1 MTRHAQKD
9 AELKTALK
17 GVQRVCVQWP
27 RFGPYH
33 LARLRA
39 FHRAFEPLGI
49 ELIGLE
55 TAAQSDLYEWRVE
68 SGQTSFR
75 REQVFTDRRYESI
88 TPREM
93 HDALVSRLDELQ
105 PDIVAIHTY
114 SLPDS
119 RACLAWCKKNRK
131 ASIVMTDSKADDAPR
146 STLKEW
152 LKSELIS
159 SYDAAFLAGQPQ
171 QAYFEQLKYPKE
183 AISLGYNAVDNA
195 YFAEAY
201 FADASRFKDA
211 NSLPGLGSEE
221 PFMLASNRFL
231 KRKNL
236 SNLLSAYRIYRGIT
250 ALPFRL
256 IMLGDGVLKEE
267 LEKQVDQEGI
277 EGVIFAGFRQIE
289 ELPVYYDRASFFV
302 HPSRVD
308 TWALVVNE
316 AMAAGLP
323 VLVCTGAGCH
333 KDLVE
338 PGVNG
343 FTFGPDDIEGLA
355 GQMKRLSEDEAF
367 ARQAGEASKIIVARW
382 DLDRCAEGLLDA
394 AAIAWRRKGRR
405 MNVVSHFMIGMLRRS
420 PSSTA
425 FHSVES

>member
-1 MTRHAQKD
+1 MTKHPDTPANMN
-9 AELKTALK
+9 LALK
-17 GVQRVCVQWP
+17 GVGRVCVQWP

-33 LARLRA
+33 IARLRA
-39 FHRAFEPLGI
+39 FHQALEPLGI

-68 SGQTSFR
+68 SDQTLFR

-93 HDALVSRLDELQ
+93 HDAVVSRLDELQ

-119 RACLAWCKKNRK
+119 RACLAWCKKNGK

-146 STLKEW
+146 SPSKEW
-152 LKSELIS
+152 LKSALIS

-171 QAYFEQLKYPKE
+171 QAYFEQLKYPRE

-195 YFAEAY
+195 F
-201 FADASRFKDA
+201 FADASRYKDA
-211 NSLPGLGSEE
+211 ESLTGLGSKE

-256 IMLGDGVLKEE
+256 VMLGDGALRKE
-267 LEKQVDQEGI
+267 LEQQVFHEGI

-289 ELPVYYDRASFFV
+289 ELPIYYDRASFFV

-355 GQMKRLSEDEAF
+355 NQMKRLTEDKAF
-367 ARQAGEASKIIVARW
+367 SLQAGDASKAIVARW
-382 DLDRCAEGLLDA
+382 DLDRCAEGLLEA
-394 AAIAWRRKGRR
+394 LAVAWKRKGRR
-405 MNVVSHFMIGMLRRS
+405 MNLISHAMIHILRRS
-420 PSSTA
+420 SSSTA